1 MPLEQDKGVLT
12 MTKMEREQR
21 AREWASR
28 IEAFRASGMTQR
40 QWAGEQGL
48 SEDRVSYWYRKL
60 GRPPESLVEPTWVPL
75 TATTPDVSSLRLRVG
90 PVEIDVAT
98 GFDPQLLQAVIQTVA
113 SCG

>member
-1 MPLEQDKGVLT
+1 

-60 GRPPESLVEPTWVPL
+60 G
-75 TATTPDVSSLRLRVG
+75 
-90 PVEIDVAT
+90 
-98 GFDPQLLQAVIQTVA
+98 
-113 SCG
+113 

>member
-12 MTKMEREQR
+12 MTKMEHEHR

-40 QWAGEQGL
+40 QWATAQGL
-48 SEDRVSYWYRKL
+48 SPDQVSYWYRKL
-60 GRPPESLVEPTWVPL
+60 GRPPESLAAPNWVPL
-75 TATTPDVSSLRLRVG
+75 TTTTSDVPPLRLRVG

>member
-1 MPLEQDKGVLT
+1 
-12 MTKMEREQR
+12 MTKMERELQ

-40 QWAGEQGL
+40 RWAEAQGL

-60 GRPPESLVEPTWVPL
+60 GRPPESPTEPTWVPL
-75 TATTPDVSSLRLRVG
+75 TATSQDVSPLRIRVG
-90 PVEIDVAT
+90 PVEIEVTT
-98 GFDPQLLQAVIQTVA
+98 GFNPQLLQAVIQTVA